1 MTEDNNQFKPVP
13 TQQKLEMLGSL
24 ISGIAHEINTPL
36 HYLGTNLTFLKSA
49 FKDLLDLV
57 NEYQSVLAELEEE
70 GKIPSDALSRM
81 KNTENE
87 ANPDYLKSEISQA
100 LQESEEGIAMASGL
114 VLAMKDFSYPGP
126 RNFSLVDVNQC
137 VDTVYK
143 ISRFA
148 WKKEA
153 DFELNLADDLPYLL
167 ASRDE
172 LHQVLINLI
181 VNASQAIKE
190 KRNAG
195 DYDRGQINV
204 STRSENNQIVIEVAN
219 DGPLI
224 AQENLTRIFEPHF
237 TTKPA
242 GHGTGLGLSLV
253 KKVVEKEH
261 GGKIEVTSNAQ
272 FGTIFRIFL
281 PHRQSAGIQE

>member
-1 MTEDNNQFKPVP
+1 MSDNNNQFKPAP
-13 TQQKLEMLGSL
+13 NQQKLEMLGSL

-57 NEYQSVLAELEEE
+57 NEYQAILAELENE
-70 GKIPSDALSRM
+70 GKIPPDALCRM
-81 KNTENE
+81 KNTEIE
-87 ANPDYLKSEISQA
+87 ANPGYLKGEISQA

-153 DFELNLADDLPYLL
+153 DFELNLAGDLPYLL

-172 LHQVLINLI
+172 LHQVLINII
-181 VNASQAIKE
+181 VNASQAIRE

-195 DYDRGQINV
+195 GYDRGQINV

-219 DGPLI
+219 DGPII
-224 AQENLTRIFEPHF
+224 APEILNRIFEPHF

-242 GHGTGLGLSLV
+242 GQGTGLGLSLV

-261 GGKIEVTSNAQ
+261 GGKIDVISNAET
-272 FGTIFRIFL
+272 GTVFRVYL
-281 PHRQSAGIQE
+281 PHRQSAEIQE